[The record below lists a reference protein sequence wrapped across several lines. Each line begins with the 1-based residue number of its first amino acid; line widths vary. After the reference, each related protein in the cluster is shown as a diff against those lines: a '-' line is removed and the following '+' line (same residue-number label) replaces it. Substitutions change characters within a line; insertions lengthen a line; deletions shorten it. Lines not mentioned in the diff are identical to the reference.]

1 MVLVLVLGG
10 CADDSGDN
18 GSAAATSEADTTTST
33 SSTTEAP
40 PSDEGSIYEEVL
52 VALADDALEGRAHL
66 TAGSEAAQE
75 YLVEQLAEIAE
86 PLVDGYRQPFDEGT
100 NLLGIIPGT
109 ERAGEHLIL
118 GAHYDGLGRDCP
130 SAVPGDDIC
139 NGATDNAAGVAAV
152 LEIGR
157 RIAADGPPRR
167 SVVLALWDAEEPGLF
182 GSRHYVANPVVPLDA
197 TIAYLNWDIL
207 GANLLPSLR
216 DVSILIGVETGG
228 ERMAEAARAATSG
241 ATLDHLELSLV
252 FGQGRSDH
260 APFAAAGVPIAF
272 FTDATSGCYH
282 TAQDDLDAVDLD
294 KLAHQIDTGEALVR
308 ALLDDDG
315 VPTFVRDA
323 PTVTFGDAQ
332 AMLEVVR
339 RAQVDLD
346 RFPSTGRAT
355 AERFLADLEA
365 ITAAGSDA
373 FDEASV
379 GTLLGG
385 SVALVELLAA
395 QDCDGHV
402 TPGGGTGRS

>member
-1 MVLVLVLGG
+1 MVGALFLAG
-10 CADDSGDN
+10 CADGDGN
-18 GSAAATSEADTTTST
+18 GAPAAPSEAGTT
-33 SSTTEAP
+33 SSTAEAP
-40 PSDEGSIYEEVL
+40 LSDDGGIHEEVL
-52 VALADDALEGRAHL
+52 VTLADDALEGRAHL
-66 TAGSEAAQE
+66 SAGSEAAQD
-75 YLVEQLAEIAE
+75 YLVAQLAEIAE

-100 NLLGIIPGT
+100 NLLGIIHGSD
-109 ERAGEHLIL
+109 RADEHLIL

-157 RIAADGPPRR
+157 RIAADGPPPR

-182 GSRHYVANPVVPLDA
+182 GSRHYVADPVVSLDS

-207 GANLLPSLR
+207 GANLLPSLA

-228 ERMAEAARAATSG
+228 DRMAEAVQAATSG
-241 ATLDHLELSLV
+241 AALDHLELSLL

-272 FTDATSGCYH
+272 FSDATSGCYH

-308 ALLDDDG
+308 ALIDDDG
-315 VPTFVRDA
+315 VPTFVPDA
-323 PTVTFGDAQ
+323 PMATFEDARS
-332 AMLEVVR
+332 MLEVVR
-339 RAQVDLD
+339 RAQADLD
-346 RFPSTGRAT
+346 RFPAAGRAT
-355 AERFLADLEA
+355 TEQFLAALEG
-365 ITAAGSDA
+365 IVVAGPDA
-373 FDEASV
+373 FDEVSV

-385 SVALVELLAA
+385 SVAIVELLAA
-395 QDCDGHV
+395 QDCDGFL
-402 TPGGGTGRS
+402 G